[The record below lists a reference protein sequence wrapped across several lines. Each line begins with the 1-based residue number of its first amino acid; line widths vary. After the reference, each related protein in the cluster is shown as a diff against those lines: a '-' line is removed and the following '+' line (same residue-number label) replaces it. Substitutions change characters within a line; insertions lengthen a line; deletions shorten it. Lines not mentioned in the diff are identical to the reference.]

1 MKMFDRK
8 ARMDEM
14 ETLDYQGW
22 QFLCSGEQLPSG
34 LFQAVVRYKAPP
46 SDQVRTLVLD
56 PAKHEVAKQA
66 LEHAKELAMKWA
78 QERSG
83 DGRGDA

>member
-8 ARMDEM
+8 AKMDEM
-14 ETLDYQGW
+14 ETLDCEGW

-34 LFQAVVRYKAPP
+34 LFHAVVRYRAPP
-46 SDQVRTLVLD
+46 SDQVRTLILD
-56 PAKHEVAKQA
+56 DEQHGTAGDA
-66 LEHAKELAMKWA
+66 LKRAKELAMKWA
-78 QERSG
+78 RERGG